1 MKEESNMK
9 YFSEAYFR
17 NIAYSTPLYE
27 QRTYSDNL
35 QGASLYKQFDIFLSY
50 NISDLNVVKGIYYTL
65 SKMGLQVYLD
75 CIVDVDLKR
84 NETNKDTAKRL
95 QKRLMSSKSLIYAQ
109 SPEAG
114 RSNWMPWEL
123 GVVDGHTGKCMI
135 MPVTKDA
142 QHASPQREIPSRLAD
157 LSERH
162 NEEGFVKMN
171 GLECV
176 ECGSCSFVC
185 PAKRNLKQAIGSM
198 RKIALANKRK

>member
-1 MKEESNMK
+1 MS
-9 YFSEAYFR
+9 
-17 NIAYSTPLYE
+17 
-27 QRTYSDNL
+27 
-35 QGASLYKQFDIFLSY
+35 ASSIFLCTVI
-50 NISDLNVVKGIYYTL
+50 NFLALISPSIKLIKYRLSSNLNAPNASSVLDFDKSVLNVVKGIYYTL

-142 QHASPQREIPSRLAD
+142 QHASPQREYLLLYPYIMPYGIEGQMRVFTESYPYSGED
-157 LSERH
+157 LS
-162 NEEGFVKMN
+162 
-171 GLECV
+171 
-176 ECGSCSFVC
+176 SY
-185 PAKRNLKQAIGSM
+185 I
-198 RKIALANKRK
+198 RK

>member
-50 NISDLNVVKGIYYTL
+50 NISDLKVVKGIYYTL

-95 QKRLMSSKSLIYAQ
+95 QKRLMSGKSLIYAQ

-142 QHASPQREIPSRLAD
+142 QHASPQREYLLLYPYIMPYGIEGQMRVFTESYPYSGED
-157 LSERH
+157 LS
-162 NEEGFVKMN
+162 
-171 GLECV
+171 
-176 ECGSCSFVC
+176 SY
-185 PAKRNLKQAIGSM
+185 I
-198 RKIALANKRK
+198 RK

>member
-1 MKEESNMK
+1 M
-9 YFSEAYFR
+9 
-17 NIAYSTPLYE
+17 
-27 QRTYSDNL
+27 
-35 QGASLYKQFDIFLSY
+35 
-50 NISDLNVVKGIYYTL
+50 V
-65 SKMGLQVYLD
+65 LQVYLD

-142 QHASPQREIPSRLAD
+142 QHASPQREYLLLYPYIMPYGIEGQMRVFTESYPYSGED
-157 LSERH
+157 LS
-162 NEEGFVKMN
+162 
-171 GLECV
+171 
-176 ECGSCSFVC
+176 SY
-185 PAKRNLKQAIGSM
+185 I
-198 RKIALANKRK
+198 RK